1 VAERVSSGAVR
12 VALVAGLAAFVVA
25 ESALS
30 IRFTPAPDDPRAT
43 AVNEELARRGDG
55 PVLELPAGDP
65 SGWRYALVE
74 APRQLLATAD
84 WRPRVGGYSGF
95 TPPRYSE
102 QVSALETFPSDES
115 LGLLD
120 DLGVRTVVLR
130 LALPGHL
137 PGNLQRAL
145 ARDGVARYS
154 ERTARELLDAM
165 PDERVA
171 GVDRVGAA
179 YIVEL
184 TPPVPR

>member
-1 VAERVSSGAVR
+1 
-12 VALVAGLAAFVVA
+12 
-25 ESALS
+25 
-30 IRFTPAPDDPRAT
+30 
-43 AVNEELARRGDG
+43 
-55 PVLELPAGDP
+55 
-65 SGWRYALVE
+65 
-74 APRQLLATAD
+74 
-84 WRPRVGGYSGF
+84 
-95 TPPRYSE
+95 
-102 QVSALETFPSDES
+102 VSALETFPSDKS